1 MITSLNY
8 NSSFLTSKN
17 AMEILGVS
25 IVTLRK
31 WAKDGTIN
39 TIRTSGNHRLY
50 DVKSYLRECENQK
63 EGKNN
68 DTTNDTNNDVK
79 NILRKSI
86 NKSHSKIKKIIESTN
101 DNDSSDEEIDLD
113 DNKVSVCYI
122 RATYDNN
129 DEKDND
135 EKDKFN
141 KNKEYLQKKYKNY
154 TIIEDKDNCMISDLK
169 RPGLMKILNLA
180 LDKKISNLVILNK
193 DNLSSNNFDLIEY
206 ILKRHSKCNII
217 NENKLEPSYKSTS
230 VTLDKIINII
240 GNYKNNLE
248 N

>member
-1 MITSLNY
+1 
-8 NSSFLTSKN
+8 
-17 AMEILGVS
+17 MEILGVS

-68 DTTNDTNNDVK
+68 DTNNDTNNDVK

-86 NKSHSKIKKIIESTN
+86 NKSHSKIKKVIESTN
-101 DNDSSDEEIDLD
+101 DDDSSDEEIDLDLD

-129 DEKDND
+129 DNKDKDN
-135 EKDKFN
+135 KDKFN

-154 TIIEDKDNCMISDLK
+154 TIIEDKDNSMISDLK

-193 DNLSSNNFDLIEY
+193 DNLSSKNYDLIEY
-206 ILKRHSKCNII
+206 ILKSYSKCNII
-217 NENKLEPSYKSTS
+217 NENKLEPELKSTS

-240 GNYKNNLE
+240 DNYKNNLE